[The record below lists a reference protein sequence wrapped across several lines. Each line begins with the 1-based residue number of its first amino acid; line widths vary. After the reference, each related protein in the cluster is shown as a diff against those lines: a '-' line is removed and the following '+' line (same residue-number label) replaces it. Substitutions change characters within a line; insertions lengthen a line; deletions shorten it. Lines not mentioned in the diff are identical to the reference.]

1 MPNGLL
7 FAGFTGTALSLT
19 GLLRTGLAATDE
31 RVVASGAA
39 SGLAFAAA
47 VVAADV
53 CFFTVGRVT

>member
-1 MPNGLL
+1 VLGV
-7 FAGFTGTALSLT
+7 
-19 GLLRTGLAATDE
+19 LRTGLAATDE